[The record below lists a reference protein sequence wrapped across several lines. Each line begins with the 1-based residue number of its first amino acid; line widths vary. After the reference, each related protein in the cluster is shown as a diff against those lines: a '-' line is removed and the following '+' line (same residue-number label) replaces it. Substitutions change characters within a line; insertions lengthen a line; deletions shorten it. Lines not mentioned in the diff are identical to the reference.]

1 MAEEILNNTEE
12 INPENQPVEAAPV
25 EEAPVA
31 EEPVAEAAPVAEEPA
46 AEASELPETP
56 KAPRKAHEI
65 ENAYAD
71 IMANFDWNDVEKK
84 GKSYSDSE
92 KKNLEDLYTKSFKSI
107 DEQAVIM
114 GTVVS
119 INSREVV
126 VNIGFKSDGVIS
138 ASELRYNTNLKIGD
152 EVEVYVEN
160 QEDAKGQLQLS
171 HKKARLL
178 KSWQRVNKAYEDE
191 EIITRFLDNHT
202 DF

>member
-92 KKNLEDLYTKSFKSI
+92 KKNLEDLYTKSFLQYRVCSI
-107 DEQAVIM
+107 HSNNYCSFNVINQLLDCCIV
-114 GTVVS
+114 TKVQ
-119 INSREVV
+119 
-126 VNIGFKSDGVIS
+126 VIS
-138 ASELRYNTNLKIGD
+138 FD
-152 EVEVYVEN
+152 
-160 QEDAKGQLQLS
+160 
-171 HKKARLL
+171 
-178 KSWQRVNKAYEDE
+178 
-191 EIITRFLDNHT
+191 IIVST
-202 DF
+202 